1 MKRSSLLPYF
11 IFFAAII
18 FFTLKPIL
26 NHQNVYINI
35 VIVSSIIVFFYI
47 YYHHLP
53 KFIFSTAK
61 QIFTDIVMLITPAVL
76 TFYLNNSGLKAPL
89 AAGIVGL
96 LLGVISN
103 IDKKLY
109 DIQFPGYCGAFIG
122 MSSTLIDFIYTHI
135 IVASIISGLLFG
147 FSRDIFTGFGGKL
160 GTIAFFGVAVA
171 YYLLR

>member
-1 MKRSSLLPYF
+1 M
-11 IFFAAII
+11 
-18 FFTLKPIL
+18 
-26 NHQNVYINI
+26 
-35 VIVSSIIVFFYI
+35 VS
-47 YYHHLP
+47 
-53 KFIFSTAK
+53 
-61 QIFTDIVMLITPAVL
+61 AVL